1 MSAPRLPAVD
11 ALRGWIMVLMALDHA
26 ALLLARVHPF
36 ELWNRPLPAYGG
48 AGWFFTRWVTHLCA
62 PGFFFLMGA
71 SMALLAG
78 ARMQA
83 GWDAGRLRRFFLLR
97 GALLVA
103 ISYVFEVAPSALMVR
118 HGAPGM
124 PVAPIVLGVL
134 VALGLSMMLGGAMIT
149 LPARASVA
157 LGVLCVLAPDLVLPA
172 MEAETVRHPL
182 LLLLLAPGN
191 SPLVMSLYPL
201 APWFGMA
208 ALGIAYGRMLRKNPQ
223 RALAAALPAGA
234 LLLLLFAAVRAGG
247 GFGNLRVAEGG
258 GWIAWLTVVKYPPS
272 LAFTC
277 LTLGLD
283 LLLLRTFARM
293 ERRAA
298 GFVRVLTVYGQAPL
312 FFYIAHFWL
321 FGLLSVVAFRD
332 AAAPQ
337 WALYPLWLAG
347 VAALYPLCRRFRDF
361 KRSRPEV
368 SLWRML

>member
-36 ELWNRPLPAYGG
+36 ELWNQPLPAYGG
-48 AGWFFTRWVTHLCA
+48 AAWFFTRWVTHLCA

-78 ARMQA
+78 ARTRA
-83 GWDAGRLRRFFLLR
+83 GWDAGRVRRFFLLR
-97 GALLVA
+97 GLLLVA
-103 ISYVFEVAPSALMVR
+103 ISYVFEVAPSAIMMS

-149 LPARASVA
+149 LPARAFFA
-157 LGVLCVLAPDLVLPA
+157 LGALCVLAPDLVLPSMA
-172 MEAETVRHPL
+172 AETARHPL
-182 LLLLLAPGN
+182 LLLLLAPGE

-208 ALGIAYGRMLRKNPQ
+208 ALGIAYGRMLRKDPQ

-247 GFGNLRVAEGG
+247 GFGNLRLADGG
-258 GWIAWLTVVKYPPS
+258 GWMGWLTVVKYPPS
-272 LAFTC
+272 LAFTA

-283 LLLLRTFARM
+283 LLLLWTFARAQD
-293 ERRAA
+293 RAPGLIRMLA
-298 GFVRVLTVYGQAPL
+298 VYGQAPL
-312 FFYIAHFWL
+312 FFYIAHFYL
-321 FGLLSVVAFRD
+321 FGLLSLLAFRH

-347 VAALYPLCRRFRDF
+347 AAALYPLCRRFRDF
-361 KRSRPEV
+361 KRSRPEA